1 MDEFDHLNDKSL
13 PIPLEAKTPDQ
24 RWAEQVSEADEPL
37 KETHIKKEYTLSVAE
52 KSELIK
58 VVGINAF
65 AKQIEIL
72 SQQLADN
79 LLNLNI
85 LPRVGVTPS
94 QDKRVLYDPEIGRF
108 CVWSTKKVKE

>member
-1 MDEFDHLNDKSL
+1 MEDDLTKPHE
-13 PIPLEAKTPDQ
+13 KTTEE
-24 RWAEQVSEADEPL
+24 RWAEQVTEADDPL
-37 KETHIKKEYTLSVAE
+37 KETHIKKEYTLSIPE

-65 AKQIEIL
+65 AKQVEIL

-85 LPRVGVTPS
+85 LPRVGVVPS
-94 QDKRVLYDPEIGRF
+94 PDKRVLYDPEIGRF
-108 CVWSTKKVKE
+108 CVWTPKTKK